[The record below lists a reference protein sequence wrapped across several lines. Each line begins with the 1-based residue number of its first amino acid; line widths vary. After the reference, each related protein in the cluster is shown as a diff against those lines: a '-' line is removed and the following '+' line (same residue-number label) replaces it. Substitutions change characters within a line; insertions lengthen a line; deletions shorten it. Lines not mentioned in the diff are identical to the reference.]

1 MDEYLTQLY
10 YNPKR
15 PGSFGGVER
24 LYRDVKKE
32 GKYDISRAQLKKWLM
47 KQDTYTLHKQ
57 ARRHYKR
64 NRVIVGGIDELWQ
77 MDLADMQSH
86 AKEND
91 GYRYLLV
98 CIDVFS
104 KYVWVIPLKNKTGP
118 ALVTAFK
125 KILESGRKPQ
135 KIQTDEG
142 TEFFNKHFK
151 DLMKSEEIQLY
162 NTYNET
168 KASVVER
175 VIRTLKTRMWR
186 YFTAK
191 RTRRYIDVLQD
202 LVDSYNKSKHRSIQK
217 KPINVT
223 QENERE
229 VWHTLYGEREE
240 KKKPVKYKFEIGD
253 QVRISKMKRTF
264 EKGYLPNFSKEIFTV
279 SQQIPRDPPVYKLK
293 DYGQEELSGT
303 FYNEELQKVIKEDDV
318 YEVEKISVDE
328 YVSNINESLEESH
341 VNKTEIEFTL
351 NTNGKVTI
359 TLRDGYGVR
368 LRREQAIVLGFM
380 NFEDSAETYY
390 VQYTK
395 TGSYKANLH
404 RETNILVYC
413 NIVQP
418 QIVGDKLLPLV
429 ATVPYQKTSEP
440 YDETFYAVE
449 NIHYIPVQTKA
460 FQNVKV
466 HLKSSTEEFI
476 PFEHGR
482 AAITLHLK
490 PLNYFD

>member
-15 PGSFGGVER
+15 SGSFGGVER

-77 MDLADMQSH
+77 MDLADMQAH

-202 LVDSYNKSKHRSIQK
+202 LVGTIRSIQK
-217 KPINVT
+217 KPINVRMNGKYGIPFM
-223 QENERE
+223 END
-229 VWHTLYGEREE
+229 
-240 KKKPVKYKFEIGD
+240 KKGPPKYKFEID

-318 YEVEKISVDE
+318 YEVEKI
-328 YVSNINESLEESH
+328 
-341 VNKTEIEFTL
+341 
-351 NTNGKVTI
+351 
-359 TLRDGYGVR
+359 
-368 LRREQAIVLGFM
+368 
-380 NFEDSAETYY
+380 
-390 VQYTK
+390 
-395 TGSYKANLH
+395 
-404 RETNILVYC
+404 
-413 NIVQP
+413 
-418 QIVGDKLLPLV
+418 
-429 ATVPYQKTSEP
+429 
-440 YDETFYAVE
+440 
-449 NIHYIPVQTKA
+449 
-460 FQNVKV
+460 
-466 HLKSSTEEFI
+466 LKSRGKGKNKEVLVKWLGYPAKFNSWI
-476 PFEHGR
+476 PASEVKIFKD
-482 AAITLHLK
+482 LS
-490 PLNYFD
+490 

>member
-15 PGSFGGVER
+15 SGSFGGVER

-47 KQDTYTLHKQ
+47 KQDTYTLHKP

-191 RTRRYIDVLQD
+191 RTTRYIDVLQD

-240 KKKPVKYKFEIGD
+240 KKKSVKYKFEIGD

-318 YEVEKISVDE
+318 YEVEKI
-328 YVSNINESLEESH
+328 
-341 VNKTEIEFTL
+341 
-351 NTNGKVTI
+351 
-359 TLRDGYGVR
+359 
-368 LRREQAIVLGFM
+368 
-380 NFEDSAETYY
+380 
-390 VQYTK
+390 
-395 TGSYKANLH
+395 
-404 RETNILVYC
+404 
-413 NIVQP
+413 
-418 QIVGDKLLPLV
+418 
-429 ATVPYQKTSEP
+429 
-440 YDETFYAVE
+440 
-449 NIHYIPVQTKA
+449 
-460 FQNVKV
+460 
-466 HLKSSTEEFI
+466 LKSRGKGKNKEVLVKWLGYPAKFNSWI
-476 PFEHGR
+476 PASEVKD
-482 AAITLHLK
+482 I
-490 PLNYFD
+490 

>member
-15 PGSFGGVER
+15 SGSLGGVER

-57 ARRHYKR
+57 ACRHYKR

-86 AKEND
+86 AAEND

-104 KYVWVIPLKNKTGP
+104 KYVWVIPLKTKTGP
-118 ALVTAFK
+118 DLVMAFK

-151 DLMKSEEIQLY
+151 DLMKAEEIQLY

-186 YFTAK
+186 YFTPK

-229 VWHTLYGEREE
+229 VWHTLYGEPE
-240 KKKPVKYKFEIGD
+240 KKGPVKYKFEIGD

-293 DYGQEELSGT
+293 DYDQEELSGT
-303 FYNEELQKVIKEDDV
+303 FYNEELQKIIKEDDV
-318 YEVEKISVDE
+318 YEVEKI
-328 YVSNINESLEESH
+328 
-341 VNKTEIEFTL
+341 
-351 NTNGKVTI
+351 
-359 TLRDGYGVR
+359 
-368 LRREQAIVLGFM
+368 
-380 NFEDSAETYY
+380 
-390 VQYTK
+390 
-395 TGSYKANLH
+395 
-404 RETNILVYC
+404 
-413 NIVQP
+413 
-418 QIVGDKLLPLV
+418 
-429 ATVPYQKTSEP
+429 
-440 YDETFYAVE
+440 
-449 NIHYIPVQTKA
+449 
-460 FQNVKV
+460 
-466 HLKSSTEEFI
+466 LKSRGKGKNKEVFVKWLGYPAKFNSWI
-476 PFEHGR
+476 PASEVKD
-482 AAITLHLK
+482 I
-490 PLNYFD
+490 